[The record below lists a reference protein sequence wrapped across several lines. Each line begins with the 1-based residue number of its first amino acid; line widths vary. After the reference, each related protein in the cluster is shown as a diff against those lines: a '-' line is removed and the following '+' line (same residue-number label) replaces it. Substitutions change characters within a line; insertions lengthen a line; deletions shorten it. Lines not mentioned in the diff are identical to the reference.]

1 MSRRGVRGM
10 ATDRPNGAIA
20 AAPITSGAGRLARRR
35 TSGAETPT
43 TTALQASARRTFA
56 DRRPRTRKALATI
69 PSGVD
74 LSGKRIAVTGAGG
87 FIGLT
92 VCRLAAERGAAVVG
106 LDADPERAERV
117 RAAGADFVACDVTD
131 ADAVAR
137 ALDGWPLV
145 VHTAAIV
152 TEWGD
157 MEEFRRVNVGGTRN
171 VIEGRRGSRSRR
183 PPLVGRH
190 LGRRARPRRARGR
203 ARAPVREP
211 LRRHEGRVRAR
222 GAQARRDDRA
232 ARRRYGP
239 GSVPWAIR
247 IVKGLRSGA
256 LRIPGGGEGLITP
269 VYVDDLAECVLL
281 ALTHPDG
288 EGGVFTAWSGERV
301 PVHVFFGHD
310 ARMLGKPK
318 APSVPVSVAP
328 APPPTPRS
336 CSAR

>member
-1 MSRRGVRGM
+1 M
-10 ATDRPNGAIA
+10 
-20 AAPITSGAGRLARRR
+20 
-35 TSGAETPT
+35 
-43 TTALQASARRTFA
+43 
-56 DRRPRTRKALATI
+56 
-69 PSGVD
+69 D

-87 FIGLT
+87 FIGVT

-171 VIEGRRGSRSRR
+171 VMKAAEGADR
-183 PPLVGRH
+183 VVH
-190 LGRRARPRRARGR
+190 LSSVAIWGAELDRDVHEDEPARPCGN
-203 ARAPVREP
+203 PYVDTK
-211 LRRHEGRVRAR
+211 
-222 GAQARRDDRA
+222 GASELV
-232 ARRRYGP
+232 ARRRGATIVRPGDVYGP

-301 PVHVFFGHD
+301 PVHVFFGHY

-318 APSVPVSVAP
+318 APSVPVSVARVAARAEELLGALTGRHP
-328 APPPTPRS
+328 TATTFGLRYVSRRHAYESPRAREVLGWEPQVSLSEGMRRTEAWLRESGHLDATAPPPPAPRS
-336 CSAR
+336 PG